1 MTESEH
7 LYMRAQASD
16 LHVLNFK
23 ATRLWFAALALVF
36 VNYGLLTNVLNSTFY
51 WQPAGDSAATTVVTA
66 LSIFFLA
73 LAFFFKRSGLQ
84 IQLSY
89 ALSFAGLGLAISTR
103 ALELFPANVG
113 WAFEGKMG
121 WNTLAVIVLL
131 SLSGLIRRRYY
142 NFVAVGVLVSM
153 IFIFNSMI
161 GQSLGLRLLG
171 GEMSFATTWALLF
184 LTFATATLFSG

>member
-1 MTESEH
+1 MTETDY
-7 LYMRAQASD
+7 LYTRAEAPD

-23 ATRLWFAALALVF
+23 ATRVWFATLALVF
-36 VNYGLLTNVLNSTFY
+36 VNYGLLTNLLDWTFY

-66 LSIFFLA
+66 LSISIGAIVFFL
-73 LAFFFKRSGLQ
+73 RQNSLQ
-84 IQLSY
+84 IQLGY
-89 ALSFAGLGLAISTR
+89 ILTFLALGLAISTR

-171 GEMSFATTWALLF
+171 GEMSFATTWALLI

>member
-66 LSIFFLA
+66 LSISFLA

-84 IQLSY
+84 I
-89 ALSFAGLGLAISTR
+89 
-103 ALELFPANVG
+103 
-113 WAFEGKMG
+113 
-121 WNTLAVIVLL
+121 
-131 SLSGLIRRRYY
+131 
-142 NFVAVGVLVSM
+142 
-153 IFIFNSMI
+153 
-161 GQSLGLRLLG
+161 
-171 GEMSFATTWALLF
+171 
-184 LTFATATLFSG
+184 

>member
-1 MTESEH
+1 MTETH
-7 LYMRAQASD
+7 TLYTRAEASD

-36 VNYGLLTNVLNSTFY
+36 VNYGLLTNVLGWTFY

-66 LSIFFLA
+66 LTISLGAIVFFL
-73 LAFFFKRSGLQ
+73 RQNSLQ
-84 IQLSY
+84 IQLGY
-89 ALSFAGLGLAISTR
+89 ILTFFALGLAISTR
-103 ALELFPANVG
+103 ALELFPDNAG
-113 WAFEGKMG
+113 WALQGKMG